1 MRPALAFPYHDPD
14 LLLFP
19 HLQTILPDLKAHF
32 AHAYVCP
39 PLATQKQTHIMEY
52 LRADDFFT
60 VFPLDI
66 DLDVGEVFAHLYQ
79 HAADA
84 AHPEQPIHLCYLD
97 RMAFALEGTYRA
109 SFLRDVDTVSP
120 ADLPL
125 IFHRSPL
132 AWQSHPQ
139 NYRDIETMVTTVGRH
154 LFGVELDYAWC
165 HLVVPARQLHEII
178 PLVKLP
184 NISMVAEMVYH
195 LQADIHTREVD
206 WLAWEDPFI
215 LGRNAAELKRE
226 RETSME
232 ETRRRLAYALPM
244 IEFLTKQSHSLSV
257 HSG

>member
-1 MRPALAFPYHDPD
+1 
-14 LLLFP
+14 
-19 HLQTILPDLKAHF
+19 
-32 AHAYVCP
+32 
-39 PLATQKQTHIMEY
+39 
-52 LRADDFFT
+52 
-60 VFPLDI
+60 
-66 DLDVGEVFAHLYQ
+66 
-79 HAADA
+79 
-84 AHPEQPIHLCYLD
+84 
-97 RMAFALEGTYRA
+97 MAFTLEGEYRA
-109 SFLRDVDTVSP
+109 SFLRDVDSVSP

-165 HLVVPARQLHEII
+165 HIVVQARQLREVI

-184 NISMVAEMVYH
+184 NISMVAEMVYYM
-195 LQADIHTREVD
+195 QAGIHTREVD